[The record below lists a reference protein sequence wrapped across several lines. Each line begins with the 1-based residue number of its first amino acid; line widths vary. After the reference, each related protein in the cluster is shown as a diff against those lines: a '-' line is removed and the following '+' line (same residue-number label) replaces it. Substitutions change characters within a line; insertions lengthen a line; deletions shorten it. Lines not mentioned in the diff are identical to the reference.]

1 LVIFRE
7 EAMKKICLLW
17 LLTML
22 LLAGCA
28 SAPSVPAMET
38 KPSTQ
43 MQSTTASTEV
53 SAATEEPVHTTE
65 ETTQPA
71 TEELTQ
77 PVTEEITE
85 PVPEP
90 LDTEFVRILDY
101 IPTALVRLA
110 YATEE
115 NFTGVEIYNFT
126 EAYLRYGTVKKLM
139 QAAALLESEGVGLL
153 IWDAFRPVAAQQRLW
168 EAYPDPAYV
177 SPPGTGTQSHCRGCA
192 VDLTLYDL
200 KTGLPLEMPT
210 GFDDFSRYADRDYS
224 DASPEA
230 AANALLLERTMAA
243 CGFKPYSG
251 EWWHFT
257 DTDSYEIEFAFDPA
271 TNS

>member
-1 LVIFRE
+1 V
-7 EAMKKICLLW
+7 KKYLGIDLGGTNIALGIVDE
-17 LLTML
+17 TGHI
-22 LLAGCA
+22 LARD
-28 SAPSVPAMET
+28 SVPTGADRPAEAIIDAM
-38 KPSTQ
+38 
-43 MQSTTASTEV
+43 AD
-53 SAATEEPVHTTE
+53 AA
-65 ETTQPA
+65 
-71 TEELTQ
+71 
-77 PVTEEITE
+77 
-85 PVPEP
+85 
-90 LDTEFVRILDY
+90 
-101 IPTALVRLA
+101 
-110 YATEE
+110 
-115 NFTGVEIYNFT
+115 
-126 EAYLRYGTVKKLM
+126 KKLM

-153 IWDAFRPVAAQQRLW
+153 IWDAFRPVHAQQRLW

-210 GFDDFSRYADRDYS
+210 GFDDFSHYADRDYS

-230 AANALLLERTMAA
+230 AANALLLENVMES
-243 CGFKPYSG
+243 CGFKPYRG